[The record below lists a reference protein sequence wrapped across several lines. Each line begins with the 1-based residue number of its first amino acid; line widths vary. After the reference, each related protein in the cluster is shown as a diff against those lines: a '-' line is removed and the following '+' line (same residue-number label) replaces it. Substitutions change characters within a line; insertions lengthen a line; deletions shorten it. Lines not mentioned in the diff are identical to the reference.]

1 MVPGSLPSA
10 AWAIASGPTLTSMTS
25 TSNAAATTPG
35 RHTAGPKLANLL
47 FIYELHRRLDV
58 AGASPWRSPRTL
70 VSPEPRCC
78 ARHALVRI
86 RLGLR
91 VIGPCRNLST
101 AVTETLVSGETRA
114 DCDRGCFAREAAY
127 AASHEGALHR
137 DHVSSRQRVPPSK
150 PATKECEPPHVA
162 ELIAPILDWT
172 EKDDKAGISWSASLR
187 ISWEITPPTFERL
200 LAPGAD

>member
-1 MVPGSLPSA
+1 MSCTGA
-10 AWAIASGPTLTSMTS
+10 S
-25 TSNAAATTPG
+25 TSP
-35 RHTAGPKLANLL
+35 
-47 FIYELHRRLDV
+47 EHRP
-58 AGASPWRSPRTL
+58 SRSPRTR

-78 ARHALVRI
+78 ASHASVRTQ
-86 RLGLR
+86 LGLR

-172 EKDDKAGISWSASLR
+172 EKDDEACISWSASLR

-200 LAPGAD
+200 LARGAD

>member
-47 FIYELHRRLDV
+47 FTYELHRRLDV
-58 AGASPWRSPRTL
+58 AGASPIAVAAHPGVSRTEMLRQPCIGADPAGLEGNWSLPELINGGDRDARFWRDSR
-70 VSPEPRCC
+70 
-78 ARHALVRI
+78 
-86 RLGLR
+86 RLR
-91 VIGPCRNLST
+91 S
-101 AVTETLVSGETRA
+101 
-114 DCDRGCFAREAAY
+114 GCFAREAAY

-172 EKDDKAGISWSASLR
+172 EKDDEACISWSASLR

-200 LAPGAD
+200 LARGAD